1 VEGDLTPCPSL
12 NAVEAPTF
20 GVADIE
26 SGVVLFF
33 EDNLSP
39 SRTVLGHDDVRR
51 SDNDTDSRDVV
62 PFRDRE
68 VKGIEGLIGCWAKDG
83 LGGKQV
89 LEDFH

>member
-1 VEGDLTPCPSL
+1 LD
-12 NAVEAPTF
+12 AVKASTF

-33 EDNLSP
+33 EDNLGTARS
-39 SRTVLGHDDVRR
+39 VLRHDDVRR
-51 SDNDTDSRDVV
+51 GDNDTDSRDVM
-62 PFRDRE
+62 PLRDRE
-68 VKGIEGLIGCWAKDG
+68 VKGIEGLIGGWAKDG

>member
-12 NAVEAPTF
+12 NAVEASTF
-20 GVADIE
+20 GVADVE
-26 SGVVLFF
+26 SRVVLFF
-33 EDNLSP
+33 EHNLRP
-39 SRTVLGHDDVRR
+39 ARPVLRHDDVRR
-51 SDNDTDSRDVV
+51 SDNDTDSRDVM

-68 VKGIEGLIGCWAKDG
+68 VKGVEGLIGGWAEDG